1 MMERGSG
8 SVRKKG
14 RDSKLVAPLSREEIR
29 NLSSQTK
36 EDFGFLRVK
45 RGQVRYFI
53 SGAGFAYSSICGSIF
68 FLSPVITSVMLSSR
82 MYFLV
87 ISDTFCGVTA

>member
-1 MMERGSG
+1 MERGSG

-14 RDSKLVAPLSREEIR
+14 RDSKLVAPSHAKKSEISPLKPR
-29 NLSSQTK
+29 KISDFFMRGRQTA
-36 EDFGFLRVK
+36 
-45 RGQVRYFI
+45 YFI